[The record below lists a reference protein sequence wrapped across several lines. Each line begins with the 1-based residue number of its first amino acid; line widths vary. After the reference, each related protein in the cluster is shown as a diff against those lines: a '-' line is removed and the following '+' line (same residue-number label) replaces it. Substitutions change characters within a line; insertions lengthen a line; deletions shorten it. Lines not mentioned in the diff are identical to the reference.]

1 MRTAVR
7 RLFKA
12 AVVGTLGAV
21 VAVWFRNR
29 GADDDGA
36 QQAEWPPLRPVADTD
51 PVVDEPSDG
60 AAVPAASG
68 QWIDPHPD
76 GGCPVSHP
84 VKVKLRSGIY
94 HVPGGL
100 VYDRTNADRCYVDPD
115 AAEGDGY
122 RASRA

>member
-12 AVVGTLGAV
+12 AVVSALGAV
-21 VAVWFRNR
+21 VAVWFRKR
-29 GADDDGA
+29 DADDETPA
-36 QQAEWPPLRPVADTD
+36 PAEWPPLRPVVD
-51 PVVDEPSDG
+51 PDAVVHEPSDG
-60 AAVPAASG
+60 SAAPAPEG
-68 QWIDPHPD
+68 DWVDPHPD

>member
-29 GADDDGA
+29 GADDAGA
-36 QQAEWPPLRPVADTD
+36 QEAEWPPLRPVADPD
-51 PVVDEPSDG
+51 PVVNEPSDG
-60 AAVPAASG
+60 AAAPAPEG
-68 QWIDPHPD
+68 DWVDPEPD
-76 GGCPVSHP
+76 GGCPISHP